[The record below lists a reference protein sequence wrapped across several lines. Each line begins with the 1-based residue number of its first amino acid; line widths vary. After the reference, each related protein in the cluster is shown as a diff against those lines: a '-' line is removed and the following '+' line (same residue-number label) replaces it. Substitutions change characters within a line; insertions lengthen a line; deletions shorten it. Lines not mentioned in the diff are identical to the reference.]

1 MEPKY
6 EIIIFW
12 SDEDNAF
19 VADIPELPGCM
30 ADGQTYQEALSSA
43 EQIIK
48 EWIETAQELGRPVP
62 KPRGRLAY
70 ALAGETD
77 RKGNGVFVD
86 ILNATEAR
94 SKLYRLIDQTNEYHQ
109 PIVITGKRKNAV
121 LVSEE
126 DWNAISET
134 LHLLSIPGM
143 RESIKEGLGQNKS
156 ECSKELDW

>member
-19 VADIPELPGCM
+19 VAEVPELPGCM

-70 ALAGETD
+70 A
-77 RKGNGVFVD
+77 
-86 ILNATEAR
+86 
-94 SKLYRLIDQTNEYHQ
+94 
-109 PIVITGKRKNAV
+109 
-121 LVSEE
+121 
-126 DWNAISET
+126 
-134 LHLLSIPGM
+134 
-143 RESIKEGLGQNKS
+143 
-156 ECSKELDW
+156 